1 MVFEAQCKLQRLPD
15 KTHASLEE
23 TSIPIIL
30 NKFLLLQFPTYRLDR
45 ACKKK
50 TLKVSSIHYLA
61 AFYDKKLLT
70 CPRC

>member
-1 MVFEAQCKLQRLPD
+1 MVFKTQCKLQQLPD

-45 ACKKK
+45 ACKKN
-50 TLKVSSIHYLA
+50 LKISSIHFLA
-61 AFYDKKLLT
+61 AFYDKK
-70 CPRC
+70 